1 MPRPMPLAD
10 VDEFYRR
17 LSETMP
23 VPKGELEYRNTYTLL
38 VAVVL
43 SAHATD
49 VGVNKATG
57 PLFAV
62 DDTPEKMIGLG

>member
-1 MPRPMPLAD
+1 MPLAD

-23 VPKGELEYRNTYTLL
+23 APKGELEYRNEFTLL

-43 SAHATD
+43 GYLVFGD
-49 VGVNKATG
+49 VPTVMAAAGMVLIALAG
-57 PLFAV
+57 ILLARR
-62 DDTPEKMIGLG
+62 G